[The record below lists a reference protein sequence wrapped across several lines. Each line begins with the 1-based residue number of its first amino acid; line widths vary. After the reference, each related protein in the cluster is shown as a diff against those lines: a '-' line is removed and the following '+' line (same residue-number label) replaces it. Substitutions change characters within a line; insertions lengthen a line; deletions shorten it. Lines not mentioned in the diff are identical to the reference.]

1 MSYEINFGPWGSI
14 FAVPTAVA
22 DRYLK
27 FCTEEQLKV
36 LLLALRQGQGP
47 VNTAGIAARLGMDE
61 AAVTDCLQYWQ
72 ESGLFTENQNPQ
84 PAKEA
89 PKAPENNES
98 AVVKTTENG
107 ITTIRSRGHLSP
119 GEINTMLRED
129 KQFAAL
135 AAELEAAR
143 GSVLSPSEREILA
156 YLFGSLELSPEYL
169 LVAAAYC
176 REKGKKKLSYL
187 EKMVAGW
194 LEDGIDT
201 YEKAESHIQRLTKQ
215 EDDEG
220 RIRRLFGLPER
231 ALTAREKACVNR
243 WFGEYMT
250 PEALMKL
257 AYDRA
262 VEATGK
268 VSFAYIDKILAAWA
282 AKGITTVTAAMPD
295 APMSHE
301 HRELKTLTE
310 GVNAIY
316 DGLDALRDAHVAAEA
331 IADSQEQANAYA
343 HKVRPA
349 MDALRA
355 AVDAMEPIVASDYW
369 PVPTYDD
376 MLFYC

>member
-47 VNTAGIAARLGMDE
+47 VDTAGIAARLGMDE

-72 ESGLFTENQNPQ
+72 ESGLFTESQAPQ
-84 PAKEA
+84 PTKEA
-89 PKAPENNES
+89 PTAAEKNEGTE
-98 AVVKTTENG
+98 KPIKITENG

-187 EKMVAGW
+187 EKMVACW

-282 AKGITTVTAAMPD
+282 AKGITTV
-295 APMSHE
+295 E
-301 HRELKTLTE
+301 
-310 GVNAIY
+310 
-316 DGLDALRDAHVAAEA
+316 AAEA
-331 IADSQEQANAYA
+331 ERTAAQ
-343 HKVRPA
+343 
-349 MDALRA
+349 RA
-355 AVDAMEPIVASDYW
+355 AAGEYSFDIGEAMRIMEQNTDE
-369 PVPTYDD
+369 
-376 MLFYC
+376 

>member
-47 VNTAGIAARLGMDE
+47 VDTAGIAARLGMDE
-61 AAVTDCLQYWQ
+61 AVVTD
-72 ESGLFTENQNPQ
+72 PQ

-282 AKGITTVTAAMPD
+282 AKGITTV
-295 APMSHE
+295 E
-301 HRELKTLTE
+301 
-310 GVNAIY
+310 
-316 DGLDALRDAHVAAEA
+316 AAEA
-331 IADSQEQANAYA
+331 ERTAAQ
-343 HKVRPA
+343 
-349 MDALRA
+349 RA
-355 AVDAMEPIVASDYW
+355 AAGEYSFDIGEAMRIMEQNTDE
-369 PVPTYDD
+369 
-376 MLFYC
+376 

>member
-47 VNTAGIAARLGMDE
+47 VDTAGIAARLGMDE

-72 ESGLFTENQNPQ
+72 ESGLFTESQNPQ

-201 YEKAESHIQRLTKQ
+201 YEKAADQAG
-215 EDDEG
+215 G
-220 RIRRLFGLPER
+220 R
-231 ALTAREKACVNR
+231 
-243 WFGEYMT
+243 
-250 PEALMKL
+250 
-257 AYDRA
+257 
-262 VEATGK
+262 
-268 VSFAYIDKILAAWA
+268 
-282 AKGITTVTAAMPD
+282 
-295 APMSHE
+295 
-301 HRELKTLTE
+301 
-310 GVNAIY
+310 
-316 DGLDALRDAHVAAEA
+316 
-331 IADSQEQANAYA
+331 
-343 HKVRPA
+343 
-349 MDALRA
+349 
-355 AVDAMEPIVASDYW
+355 
-369 PVPTYDD
+369 
-376 MLFYC
+376 